1 MPYLLTALIAGLIS
15 FGSTWYV
22 LDLRFS
28 KQITKIEKTHQE
40 KLDSIADE
48 QVKNEKT
55 LRKQYETALN
65 KSIKRQ
71 RDLGIDAVA
80 ASSALIGLSNAA
92 DAAITSSRN
101 SLDACNAT
109 ANTFRIVFG
118 NCSERYNKVAGDAQG
133 HVVDKQS
140 LIESYPTLRE

>member
-28 KQITKIEKTHQE
+28 KQIAKIEKTHQE

-80 ASSALIGLSNAA
+80 SSSALIGLSNAA

-118 NCSERYNKVAGDAQG
+118 YCSERYNKVAGDAQG